1 MLCRICAVQI
11 QPRKHVLDHADHTAP
26 TRQHE
31 LDHTDHT
38 DYTDQECICPER
50 SRSCSRNISYRSSVR
65 CVEVCVRWI
74 RCHIFQQNYCF
85 CDEGLGGTYVY
96 MYTCDSPTFFSCLVF
111 DGGTRRC
118 HLSPVDEVLQVVYMR
133 MSFSCRVCCF
143 SCPLMNPLG
152 CNL

>member
-1 MLCRICAVQI
+1 MVEAMLG
-11 QPRKHVLDHADHTAP
+11 LGFG
-26 TRQHE
+26 
-31 LDHTDHT
+31 
-38 DYTDQECICPER
+38 YER
-50 SRSCSRNISYRSSVR
+50 STLLLLSAAAWLKNRR
-65 CVEVCVRWI
+65 C
-74 RCHIFQQNYCF
+74 
-85 CDEGLGGTYVY
+85 TYVY
-96 MYTCDSPTFFSCLVF
+96 MYACDSPIFFSCLVF